1 MKLSPAVAAV
11 PLLLLLLTWLL
22 LRGMNADALLFD
34 QTLAA
39 LDDFSIAEA
48 ALRRDVLSARA
59 GLLHNYDP
67 LVREVN
73 GLNSALARLQDVQ
86 AAHPSTVAP
95 INQLGAA
102 VARQEGLVEHF
113 KSDNA
118 LLQNSLAYFGLFSIQ
133 LGASDL
139 NGPIFPA
146 VSALGASM
154 LHLTLD
160 TSPTVAR
167 EVADRLDTL
176 AAQSFPA
183 EDAAALQGLLAH
195 GRMLHDLLPITDRLV
210 KALIALPSHEDVDDV
225 RRVVLDE
232 QLISRDGATRYRL
245 LLYATSLIL
254 LGLLVQFGL
263 RLRARAR
270 SLQRRAAME
279 HVIAGIS
286 TRFINAR
293 HHELG
298 MHIEQAL
305 AQLAAGVG
313 ADRAYFVSSG
323 SPPRVHGWHRNG
335 MEFAIGWPQGAPTL
349 LARFTP
355 TAEGVIHIPDLD
367 RLPAGPG
374 RAALAA
380 AGVKGWVCVPGGPGV
395 GALLGFDAL
404 RAKIDRPS
412 EELGLLRMA
421 LDAIANAVGRET
433 LERDRA
439 RLETSL
445 HQARR
450 METIGALASGI
461 AHNFNNIVGAILG
474 YAEMAEAQV
483 AADSRPG
490 RHLSEIRRAGGRAR
504 HLIDQI
510 LAFGRRRDIRHLSVN
525 LPVLIEE
532 TGSMLRASLPSRI
545 ELVVAGTPERAI
557 ICGEAEQLQ
566 QVIINLC
573 NNAAEAM
580 EGAGRIDLEA
590 AVCRVEQPRALSHGE
605 LDPGL
610 YARISVTDSGR
621 GMDGAIIERI
631 FEPFFTT
638 RVAGHGLGLA
648 TVREIVRE
656 HGGAMNICST
666 PGRGSRFEAWLPCS
680 HGDSCSAAEGEDT
693 SLPFGHGETLLL
705 VEEDRAQL
713 TRDEEML
720 AALGYEPV
728 GYTRA
733 TDARVALR
741 ADPARFDAV
750 VLGQTAPPGAAL
762 ELAASLHQIAPELPI
777 LLATAFA
784 EEMDADALVAAGIS
798 EIVRHPFMSIEIAGA
813 LARYLDSRRRVPA
826 ALDA

>member
-1 MKLSPAVAAV
+1 MKLLPAVAAF

-22 LRGMNADALLFD
+22 LRGMNSDALLFD

-39 LDDFSIAEA
+39 LDDFSMAEA

-73 GLNSALARLQDVQ
+73 ALNDALVRLQDVQ
-86 AAHPSTVAP
+86 AGHPRTVAP
-95 INQLGAA
+95 IRQLAA
-102 VARQEGLVEHF
+102 SVARQEGLTESF

-133 LGASDL
+133 LGASDI

-154 LHLTLD
+154 LHLKLD

-167 EVADRLDTL
+167 EVADRLDAL

-183 EDAAALQGLLAH
+183 GDTAALQWLLAH
-195 GRMLHDLLPITDRLV
+195 GRMLRDLLPVTDRLV
-210 KALIALPSHEDVDDV
+210 KALIALPHYEDQDAV
-225 RRVVLDE
+225 RRVVLVE
-232 QLISRDGATRYRL
+232 QLMSRERAAKYRL
-245 LLYATSLIL
+245 LLYAASLVL
-254 LGLLVQFGL
+254 LAILVQLGL
-263 RLRARAR
+263 RLRGRAR
-270 SLQRRAAME
+270 SLRRRAAME
-279 HVIAGIS
+279 HVIAAIS

-293 HHELG
+293 PHELG
-298 MHIEQAL
+298 GHIEQAL

-313 ADRAYFVSSG
+313 ADRAYFLLPGNPS
-323 SPPRVHGWHRNG
+323 RVHGWHRDG
-335 MEFAIGWPQGAPTL
+335 AAFPQGWPQGVPAL

-355 TAEGVIHIPDLD
+355 TPEGIIHIPRLD
-367 RLPAGPG
+367 RLPAGAG

-380 AGVKGWVCVPGGPGV
+380 AGLTGWVCVPGGPGV

-404 RAKIDRPS
+404 GAGIDRPS

-421 LDAIANAVGRET
+421 LDAIANAVGREI

-445 HQARR
+445 QQARR

-483 AADSRPG
+483 AADSPPG
-490 RHLSEIRRAGGRAR
+490 RHLGEIRRAGGRAR
-504 HLIDQI
+504 QLIDQI
-510 LAFGRRRDIRHLSVN
+510 LAFGRRRDIRRLAVN
-525 LPVLIEE
+525 VPALIGE
-532 TGSMLRASLPSRI
+532 TTSMLRASLPPEI
-545 ELVVAGTPERAI
+545 ELVVHGTQEPAVI
-557 ICGEAEQLQ
+557 YGEAGLLQ

-580 EGAGRIDLEA
+580 SGMGRIELDA
-590 AVCRVEQPRALSHGE
+590 VVCRVEQPRTLSHGE
-605 LDPGL
+605 LAAGL
-610 YARISVTDSGR
+610 YARISVSDSGR
-621 GMDGAIIERI
+621 GMDSAIIERI

-656 HGGAMNICST
+656 HGGAMNVSST
-666 PGRGSRFEAWLPCS
+666 PGAGSRFEAWLPCS
-680 HGDSCSAAEGEDT
+680 PGGACPAPGREDS
-693 SLPFGHGETLLL
+693 SLPFGHGETLLM
-705 VEEDRAQL
+705 VEDDRAQL

-728 GYTRA
+728 GFTHPA
-733 TDARVALR
+733 GAQAALR
-741 ADPARFDAV
+741 ADPGRFDAV
-750 VLGQTAPPGAAL
+750 VLRQSAPLSAAL
-762 ELAASLHQIAPELPI
+762 DLAAALHQIAPDLPI
-777 LLATAFA
+777 LLTTAAA
-784 EEMDADALVAAGIS
+784 EEMDAEALMAVGIS
-798 EIVRHPFMSIEIAGA
+798 EIIRRPFMSIEIAEA
-813 LARYLDSRRRVPA
+813 LSRCLELRRRAPA
-826 ALDA
+826 ALEA

>member
-1 MKLSPAVAAV
+1 MKLSPAAAAV

-22 LRGMNADALLFD
+22 LRGMNSDALLFD

-48 ALRRDVLSARA
+48 ALRRDVLSSRA

-73 GLNSALARLQDVQ
+73 ALNNALARLQDMQ
-86 AAHPSTVAP
+86 AAHPRTVAP
-95 INQLGAA
+95 IHQLAAA
-102 VARQEGLVEHF
+102 VTRQEGLAEHF

-118 LLQNSLAYFGLFSIQ
+118 LLQNSLAYFGLFSVQ

-146 VSALGASM
+146 VNALGASM

-160 TSPTVAR
+160 TSPAAAR
-167 EVADRLDTL
+167 EVADRLDAL
-176 AAQSFPA
+176 AARSSSA

-195 GRMLHDLLPITDRLV
+195 GHMLRDLLPVTDRLV
-210 KALIALPSHEDVDDV
+210 KALLGLPSHEDQDAV
-225 RRVVLDE
+225 RRVVLEE
-232 QLISRDGATRYRL
+232 QLLSRDGAAKYRL
-245 LLYATSLIL
+245 LLYATSLVL
-254 LGLLVQFGL
+254 LALLVQLGL

-279 HVIAGIS
+279 HAIAGIS

-293 HHELG
+293 PHELG
-298 MHIEQAL
+298 THIEQAL
-305 AQLAAGVG
+305 AQLAAGLG
-313 ADRAYFVSSG
+313 ADRAYVLLSG
-323 SPPRVHGWHRNG
+323 SPLRVHGWHRDG
-335 MEFAIGWPQGAPTL
+335 MDFPQGWPQGVPAL

-355 TAEGVIHIPDLD
+355 TVEGIIHVPRLD
-367 RLPAGPG
+367 RLPVGPG
-374 RAALAA
+374 RSALAA
-380 AGVKGWVCVPGGPGV
+380 AGLMGWVCVPGGPGA

-404 RAKIDRPS
+404 RLGIDRPS

-433 LERDRA
+433 LERDRV

-445 HQARR
+445 QQARR

-483 AADSRPG
+483 APDSRPG
-490 RHLSEIRRAGGRAR
+490 RHLGEIRRAGGRAR

-510 LAFGRRRDIRHLSVN
+510 LAFGRRRDIRHLSVS

-532 TGSMLRASLPSRI
+532 TTSMLRASLPSGI
-545 ELVVAGTPERAI
+545 ELVARGVREPAV

-566 QVIINLC
+566 QIIINLC

-580 EGAGRIDLEA
+580 DHAGRIELEA
-590 AVCRVEQPRALSHGE
+590 AVCRVAQARTLSHGE
-605 LDPGL
+605 LAPGL
-610 YARISVTDSGR
+610 YARISVSDSGR

-656 HGGAMNICST
+656 HGGAMDICSS
-666 PGRGSRFEAWLPCS
+666 PGIGSRFEAWLPCS
-680 HGDSCSAAEGEDT
+680 HGDSCSATELDGT
-693 SLPFGHGETLLL
+693 SLPLGRGETLLM

-728 GYTRA
+728 GYARA
-733 TDARVALR
+733 ADARAALR
-741 ADPARFDAV
+741 AGPARFDAV
-750 VLGQTAPPGAAL
+750 VLGQGAQPNAAL
-762 ELAASLHQIAPELPI
+762 DLAAALHQIAPALPI
-777 LLATAFA
+777 LLATGLA
-784 EEMDADALVAAGIS
+784 EEMDAEALVTAGVS
-798 EIVRHPFMSIEIAGA
+798 EIVRRPLMSIEIAGS
-813 LARYLDSRRRVPA
+813 LSRYLGSRRRIPA
-826 ALDA
+826 ALET